1 MIELLYRF
9 TLLMAADGLVAFA
22 TLCFMMAWEVRN
34 D

>member
-1 MIELLYRF
+1 MTEIVLRF
-9 TLLMAADGLVAFA
+9 TLLMAAVGLVAFA

>member
-1 MIELLYRF
+1 MTEIVLRF